1 MNDQH
6 ALCLCCGS
14 EYDMTGDCP
23 NVERKPHSIA
33 LALAVADYLREH
45 GVGHPRPLDVHQ
57 ARQAVEATGQL

>member
-1 MNDQH
+1 
-6 ALCLCCGS
+6 
-14 EYDMTGDCP
+14 MTGDCP